1 MKTKASQIDC
11 HLKVG
16 KVLLLAVKC
25 YSVSSYNPTF
35 TFYSRRM
42 ADKSAGKY
50 NPSTVT
56 FDVDCRSGIEGVLKR
71 FRNAGLRF
79 ASKYF
84 IYVLMLYL
92 FFFRHLPWILFVLH
106 ILHYSLVEFTKDNLS
121 HFRSYSFV
129 FQGTKR
135 NDWFLLI
142 WSILGLHLLNSSQ
155 LKVI

>member
-56 FDVDCRSGIEGVLKR
+56 FDVDCRSGIEGVL
-71 FRNAGLRF
+71 
-79 ASKYF
+79 
-84 IYVLMLYL
+84 
-92 FFFRHLPWILFVLH
+92 
-106 ILHYSLVEFTKDNLS
+106 
-121 HFRSYSFV
+121 
-129 FQGTKR
+129 
-135 NDWFLLI
+135 
-142 WSILGLHLLNSSQ
+142 
-155 LKVI
+155 